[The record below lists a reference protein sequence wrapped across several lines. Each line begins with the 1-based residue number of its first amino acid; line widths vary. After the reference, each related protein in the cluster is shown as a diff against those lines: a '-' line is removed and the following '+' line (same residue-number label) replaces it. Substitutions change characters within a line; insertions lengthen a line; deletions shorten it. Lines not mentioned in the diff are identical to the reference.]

1 MLRVDCGKKV
11 IRKNN
16 WLPIC
21 NHLNV
26 NLIRYDIFHAF
37 RGLFLIE
44 FAISERHFSFLSF
57 FSCIEL

>member
-26 NLIRYDIFHAF
+26 NLIRYDIKAV
-37 RGLFLIE
+37 LFTNKIKMP
-44 FAISERHFSFLSF
+44 FTRSVVYF
-57 FSCIEL
+57 